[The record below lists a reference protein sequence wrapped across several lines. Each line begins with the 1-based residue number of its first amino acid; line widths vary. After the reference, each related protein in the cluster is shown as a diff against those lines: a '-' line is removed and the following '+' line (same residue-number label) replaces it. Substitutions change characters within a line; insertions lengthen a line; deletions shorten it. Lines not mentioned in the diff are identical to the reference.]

1 MPLVLISAALGAGL
15 PGPGRR
21 ADAADAILI
30 TLAVLVFCT
39 GASMTFSEMGAIRA
53 AARRLAVVLTV
64 STVALPVLAW
74 LASRLVS
81 GVALRGG
88 ILSAGVAPAEVAS
101 VALTGLAGGEA
112 VLAAG
117 LLAASTILTVL
128 LAGPILSLAGAH
140 SSASPL
146 GLLTTLALVVALPL
160 VAGSAMRSLDPFGG
174 REQPVIRVLGTVSLL
189 VLLWEVA
196 SQLRLGVSDLHAL
209 LALLAYLAGGM
220 LLGWLLAIGAPPG
233 QRTAIVLPTAMRD
246 FAVAAGIA
254 ASAFGAAAT
263 ALLGLYGLLVLIFGT
278 AAAYTVRR
286 RALQWLADPLPAP
299 GLEVDRPH
307 QEGSGRVGQ
316 FGDDPDQLAV
326 KVVRPLLLMMRSV
339 PGDRHDLAVP
349 ADQPDR
355 DVSVVVQAG
364 ARDIPG
370 ADDLSALII
379 RDPYVFH
386 VHACLLGSLS
396 HSAGYPLQAAIA
408 AGYTGRSSGLRGGR
422 GPGYG
427 GNGASGP
434 RHGVK

>member
-1 MPLVLISAALGAGL
+1 MFS
-15 PGPGRR
+15 
-21 ADAADAILI
+21 
-30 TLAVLVFCT
+30 T

-53 AARRLAVVLTV
+53 AGRRLAVVLTV
-64 STVALPVLAW
+64 TTVALPVLAW

-128 LAGPILSLAGAH
+128 LAGPILSIAGAH

-146 GLLTTLALVVALPL
+146 GLLATLALVVALPL

-174 REQPVIRVLGTVSLL
+174 REQGVIRVLGTVSLL

-196 SQLRLGVSDLHAL
+196 SQLHLGASDLRAL
-209 LALLAYLAGGM
+209 LALLAYLAGGIV
-220 LLGWLLAIGAPPG
+220 LGWLLAIGAPPG
-233 QRTAIVLPTAMRD
+233 RRTAIVLPTAMRD

-286 RALQWLADPLPAP
+286 RAMPLQRL
-299 GLEVDRPH
+299 G
-307 QEGSGRVGQ
+307 
-316 FGDDPDQLAV
+316 
-326 KVVRPLLLMMRSV
+326 
-339 PGDRHDLAVP
+339 
-349 ADQPDR
+349 
-355 DVSVVVQAG
+355 
-364 ARDIPG
+364 
-370 ADDLSALII
+370 
-379 RDPYVFH
+379 PYS
-386 VHACLLGSLS
+386 GSLTHCQPRDS
-396 HSAGYPLQAAIA
+396 WWTARTRKAPAESDSSAMTRISW
-408 AGYTGRSSGLRGGR
+408 R
-422 GPGYG
+422 
-427 GNGASGP
+427 
-434 RHGVK
+434 